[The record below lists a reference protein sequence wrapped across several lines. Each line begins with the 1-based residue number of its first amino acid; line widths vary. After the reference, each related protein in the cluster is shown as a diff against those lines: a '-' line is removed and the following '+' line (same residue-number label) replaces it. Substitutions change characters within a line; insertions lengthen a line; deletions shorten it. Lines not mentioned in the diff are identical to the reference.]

1 MRISDWS
8 SDVCSSD
15 LIGTYTLNLLK
26 QFDANYNFEAIECFS
41 GHRFTTASK
50 AIGQSEH
57 AYPSCTPRKTADRI
71 NKILRGSIL
80 AYRAREAL
88 RNSLLRLKSSQY
100 KDFVYHEP
108 NFILKQHKGPAVA
121 TIHDL
126 SFVSFPQYHPAKR
139 VAWLSSKLPQSL
151 ARADMLIT
159 DSEQVRREL
168 IELYEV
174 DENKVSTIHLRS
186 EERSEGKECVRT
198 CRSRRRPKN

>member
-1 MRISDWS
+1 MKLLINTES
-8 SDVCSSD
+8 
-15 LIGTYTLNLLK
+15 LLPPITGIGTYTLNLLK

-139 VAWLSSKLPQSL
+139 VA
-151 ARADMLIT
+151 
-159 DSEQVRREL
+159 
-168 IELYEV
+168 
-174 DENKVSTIHLRS
+174 
-186 EERSEGKECVRT
+186 
-198 CRSRRRPKN
+198 